1 MRKFRVGRANAAV
14 LATLVAVAVASCSS
28 GAAGGGSG
36 ENAMVGGLAGRSAG
50 VIGEEATGT
59 PVQGGTLTF
68 AVYSEVGQLD
78 PAASPGSGPSG
89 GSEMA
94 AVFDVLM
101 RVDGETDQLQPQLA
115 QSLEPSV
122 DSQTWTLRL
131 RDGVAFTD
139 GAPMT
144 AESVKG
150 SIERYMRLNG
160 GNAKMWQQSVAEIQ
174 TPDDKT
180 VVFTLKEPWAG
191 FGFLLAG
198 TGGMIVAPGSGDGAA
213 FKPVGTGPFA
223 LTSYAPSESM
233 ILTANP
239 NYWGGAP
246 YLDAVRIVY
255 LSNPETIV
263 DSLSGGSIDVGF
275 LRDQVAVDDALNR
288 GFGGVLRAAN
298 LGNIALVNAAAGHPG
313 SDDRVRQ
320 AMFLAI
326 DPVTVVD
333 RTTRGSG
340 VASNAVFS
348 ELSKWGASA
357 EPDAYDPDA
366 ARALLDAAKADGYS
380 GTVNYL
386 FEQSPNEQ
394 AKAVAVKSML
404 DAVGFNVQL
413 EPVGTVADKISRVL
427 AHQNYDI
434 VTWGLSLFDDNPYDR
449 LSSYLHSALDAVQN
463 SWGETVPA
471 LVFGPV
477 FEFVAQTD
485 KVQGVVGTT
494 NTVVLLDKAW
504 LSPGG

>member
-1 MRKFRVGRANAAV
+1 M
-14 LATLVAVAVASCSS
+14 
-28 GAAGGGSG
+28 
-36 ENAMVGGLAGRSAG
+36 
-50 VIGEEATGT
+50 
-59 PVQGGTLTF
+59 TF

-101 RVDGETDQLQPQLA
+101 RVDGETDQLEPQLA
-115 QSLEPSV
+115 KSLEASA
-122 DSQTWTLRL
+122 DSQTWTLTL
-131 RDGVAFTD
+131 RDGVSFSD
-139 GAPMT
+139 GAPLT
-144 AESVKG
+144 AESVKN

-160 GNAKMWQQSVAEIQ
+160 GNAKMWQQSVSAIE
-174 TPDDKT
+174 TPDEKT
-180 VVFTLKEPWAG
+180 VVFELNEPWSG

-198 TGGMIVAPGSGDGAA
+198 TGGMIVAADSGDGAD
-213 FKPVGTGPFA
+213 FKPVGAGPFV

-233 ILTANP
+233 VLTANP
-239 NYWGGAP
+239 DYWGGSP

-255 LSNPETIV
+255 LGNPETVV
-263 DSLSGGSIDVGF
+263 DSLAGGSIDMGF
-275 LRDQVAVDDALNR
+275 LRDQVSVDDALNR
-288 GFGGVLRAAN
+288 GFGGVLRVAN
-298 LGNIALVNAAAGHPG
+298 LGNIALINAAAGHPG
-313 SDDRVRQ
+313 ADDRVRK
-320 AMFLAI
+320 AMFQAI
-326 DPVTVVD
+326 DADTIVD

-340 VASNAVFS
+340 VASTAVFS
-348 ELSKWGASA
+348 DLSKWGGNA
-357 EPDAYDPDA
+357 ESLPYDPDA
-366 ARALLDAAKADGYS
+366 ARALLDEAKADGYD
-380 GTVNYL
+380 GNVNYL

-449 LSSYLHSALDAVQN
+449 LSSYLHSDSSVVTGMKRSPELDAGITSLRTAATDDEIQSALDAVQN
-463 SWGETVPA
+463 AWGETVPA

-477 FEFVAQTD
+477 FEFVAKTD
-485 KVQGVVGTT
+485 NVQGVVGTT

-504 LSPGG
+504 LSPGN